1 MEKPAKEGDSPVSE
15 KVLSPERIPSTIQHV
30 ELVGNLGRPLSKA
43 KYSLATDSEL
53 STVKERWKEPRE
65 GSEIEPETVSLQAV
79 GGLCIS
85 SLTIYL
91 LHNEPASYCLK
102 LG

>member
-1 MEKPAKEGDSPVSE
+1 MSE

-53 STVKERWKEPRE
+53 STVKER
-65 GSEIEPETVSLQAV
+65 
-79 GGLCIS
+79 
-85 SLTIYL
+85 
-91 LHNEPASYCLK
+91 
-102 LG
+102 